1 MRGISPVVKNLI
13 IINVIFWVA
22 SIVLLNTFGLELDN
36 YLGLHYY
43 KSEDF
48 NIAQLITYMF
58 LHSYHNFS
66 VWHILFNM
74 YGLYLFGVMLEQV
87 WGSKRFFQYYIITG
101 VGAALIQMLVYHIRI
116 KSLESGLDPELIS
129 YVYQQGL
136 SHFENG
142 RYIPMG
148 VELMD
153 QLNLMINTTTVGAS
167 GAVFGILL
175 AFGMLFPNTQFMLL
189 FPPIPVKAKYL
200 VIGYGVLELY
210 LGFANRAG
218 DNVAHFAHLGGMLF
232 GFFLI
237 KYWNKHT
244 KNFY

>member
-13 IINVIFWVA
+13 IINVIFWIA
-22 SIVLLNTFGLELDN
+22 SIVLLNTFGIELDN

-43 KSEDF
+43 KLADF
-48 NIAQLITYMF
+48 NIAQLITYIF

-66 VWHILFNM
+66 VCHILFNM

-116 KSLESGLDPELIS
+116 KSLESGLDPVQLQ
-129 YVYQQGL
+129 YVYTEGL
-136 SHFENG
+136 SILKSGKNFTD
-142 RYIPMG
+142 P
-148 VELMD
+148 LLS
-153 QLNLMINTTTVGAS
+153 QLNIMINTATVGAS

-244 KNFY
+244 KHFY

>member
-48 NIAQLITYMF
+48 NIAQFITYMF

-66 VWHILFNM
+66 IWHILFNM

-116 KSLESGLDPELIS
+116 KSLESGLDPEQLQYI
-129 YVYQQGL
+129 YTEGL
-136 SHFENG
+136 TILKSGKNFSD
-142 RYIPMG
+142 P
-148 VELMD
+148 LLA
-153 QLNLMINTTTVGAS
+153 QLKIRINPAPVGAS

-175 AFGMLFPNTQFMLL
+175 AFGMLFPNTQFILL

-244 KNFY
+244 KHFY

>member
-13 IINVIFWVA
+13 IINVIFWIA
-22 SIVLLNTFGLELDN
+22 SIVLLNTFGIELDN

-116 KSLESGLDPELIS
+116 KSLESGLDPVQLQ
-129 YVYQQGL
+129 YVYTEGL
-136 SHFENG
+136 SILKSGKNFTD
-142 RYIPMG
+142 P
-148 VELMD
+148 LLS
-153 QLNLMINTTTVGAS
+153 QLNIMINTATVGAS

-244 KNFY
+244 KHFY